1 MQVTAYGFLK
11 TLQVP
16 EGEYL
21 LQTAAGST
29 LGRQLIALAKH
40 IGVRTVNIVRRKA
53 QVQELL
59 DAGVARARGVGHGR
73 VSRGRSV
80 AVHEQYGLVRSV

>member
-59 DAGVARARGVGHGR
+59 DAGVARARGGGTVG
-73 VSRGRSV
+73 S
-80 AVHEQYGLVRSV
+80 VRSGQWLSMESSDR